1 MEYEKCECNWY
12 MGGLVKDHH
21 YGLPI
26 TMVDFHT
33 QQGLVVSSDA
43 KAVKLWNMRNVSVM
57 VHGWVSQGPSLWVTY
72 HYGRLPY
79 SAGTSSLIR
88 CKGCQAMEYEKCEC
102 NYMGTWVGYTQQGLV
117 VSSDA
122 KAVKLWNMRNVSVI
136 GTWVG

>member
-33 QQGLVVSSDA
+33 QQGLVVSSD
-43 KAVKLWNMRNVSVM
+43 S
-57 VHGWVSQGPSLWVTY
+57 
-72 HYGRLPY
+72 
-79 SAGTSSLIR
+79 
-88 CKGCQAMEYEKCEC
+88 
-102 NYMGTWVGYTQQGLV
+102 
-117 VSSDA
+117 

>member
-12 MGGLVKDHH
+12 MGGLVVVKDHH

-43 KAVKLWNMRNVSVM
+43 KAVKLWNMRNVSV
-57 VHGWVSQGPSLWVTY
+57 
-72 HYGRLPY
+72 
-79 SAGTSSLIR
+79 
-88 CKGCQAMEYEKCEC
+88 
-102 NYMGTWVGYTQQGLV
+102 
-117 VSSDA
+117 
-122 KAVKLWNMRNVSVI
+122 I

>member
-43 KAVKLWNMRNVSVM
+43 KAVKLWNMRNVSVI
-57 VHGWVSQGPSLWVTY
+57 VHGWVSH
-72 HYGRLPY
+72 HYGLPI
-79 SAGTSSLIR
+79 T
-88 CKGCQAMEYEKCEC
+88 M
-102 NYMGTWVGYTQQGLV
+102 VDFHTQQGLV

-122 KAVKLWNMRNVSVI
+122 KAVKLWNMRNVSVMS
-136 GTWVG
+136 TWVG